1 MRALFALR
9 DRPSEPVCLVS
20 IAHLAMQLAS
30 QATPTSSFRPSGI
43 TLSSIRRNS
52 PLSPNPF
59 PTISPV
65 IMPSHLLYS
74 LRGSLPQRMQVA
86 SP

>member
-1 MRALFALR
+1 MRTLSALR
-9 DRPSEPVCLVS
+9 DRPSEPICLVS

-30 QATPTSSFRPSGI
+30 QATLTSSFRPSGI

-59 PTISPV
+59 PTISLA
-65 IMPSHLLYS
+65 IMPSRLPYS
-74 LRGSLPQRMQVA
+74 LRGSLPRRMQVA